1 MQNAKNKK
9 KVIVQLRELMA
20 RVFFTDL
27 VIVYV
32 HCICE
37 CL

>member
-9 KVIVQLRELMA
+9 KSDSAIQRNHG
-20 RVFFTDL
+20 FFTDL